1 MAGLRRIDGDELVD
15 LLLAQWLR
23 RGDGDHRFAHVT
35 GEFVDQPLDGLQ
47 ITAVAQIAGRMLG
60 QTLGHLVEVR
70 IADQAVEQLDAGFGR
85 DGGVIQLAA
94 YDRKVE
100 QCGMQLGKL
109 DGDLQSS
116 IRVVR
121 VVHHAIHTEILGG
134 VGDVGHAAP
143 TAGHQIG
150 HDFHR
155 QRMGLISNEGLDYRN
170 LVFDWARRVG
180 EGTFK
185 LDVVVERV
193 GDREQFVPDAPCVLA
208 AVAQPGGQRV
218 TRNAVCDTR
227 CFSSHW
233 SPPFL
238 EGFDHFLSLS
248 RSAII

>member
-1 MAGLRRIDGDELVD
+1 M
-15 LLLAQWLR
+15 
-23 RGDGDHRFAHVT
+23 T
-35 GEFVDQPLDGLQ
+35 GELVDQPLDGLQ
-47 ITAVAQIAGRMLG
+47 IAAVAQIAGRMLG
-60 QTLGHLVEVR
+60 QTLGHLVEIRV
-70 IADQAVEQLDAGFGR
+70 ADQAVQQLDTGFGG
-85 DGGVIQLAA
+85 DGCVIQLAA